1 MQITLH
7 LLTIYSFLY
16 ESKTAAPD
24 LKKLGLPTKTPFVLH
39 RLRKEKVPLCLI
51 YGHEDPWVVPFWGQR
66 VKQHVP
72 DAVYYE
78 LSPVGHCPHHEA
90 PEVIILAFSLLAI
103 IFLFSIVLVRYFG
116 DLSSWFKF
124 FDLSTQEGEGMLRVH
139 SRVAKL
145 IPL

>member
-1 MQITLH
+1 V
-7 LLTIYSFLY
+7 
-16 ESKTAAPD
+16 PD

-51 YGHEDPWVVPFWGQR
+51 YGREDPWVVPFWGQQ

-90 PEVIILAFSLLAI
+90 PEVIILASSLLAI
-103 IFLFSIVLVRYFG
+103 ILLFSIVLVRYFG
-116 DLSSWFKF
+116 DLSCWFKF
-124 FDLSTQEGEGMLRVH
+124 FDLSAQEGEGMFRVH
-139 SRVAKL
+139 SGVAKL
-145 IPL
+145 ILL

>member
-1 MQITLH
+1 M
-7 LLTIYSFLY
+7 
-16 ESKTAAPD
+16 
-24 LKKLGLPTKTPFVLH
+24 
-39 RLRKEKVPLCLI
+39 
-51 YGHEDPWVVPFWGQR
+51 PFWGQR

-90 PEVIILAFSLLAI
+90 PEVIILASSLAI
-103 IFLFSIVLVRYFG
+103 ILLFSIVLVRYFG

-124 FDLSTQEGEGMLRVH
+124 FYLSAQEGQGMFRVH
-139 SRVAKL
+139 SGVAKL